1 MMTKEQAAAMK
12 EQARKDDPELYKL
25 MCEIETWSKE
35 ELQALIYFLE
45 EKQKARATV

>member
-12 EQARKDDPELYKL
+12 EQVRKDDPELYEIF
-25 MCEIETWSKE
+25 CEIETWSKE

-45 EKQKARATV
+45 EEKKARATV